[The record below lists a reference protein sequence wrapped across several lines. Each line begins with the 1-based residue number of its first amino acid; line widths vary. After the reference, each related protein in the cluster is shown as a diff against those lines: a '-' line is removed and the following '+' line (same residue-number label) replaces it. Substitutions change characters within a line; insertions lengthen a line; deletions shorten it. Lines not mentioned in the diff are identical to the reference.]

1 MSKVTVRKG
10 DMVKKLMRWREPYI
24 KHLAKVSAHT
34 ERFIMAKGNCTHFT
48 HMTPELMQKTM
59 RLKGQLDDYVN
70 DYRQWIKTSGAV
82 KNLERF
88 ID

>member
-1 MSKVTVRKG
+1 
-10 DMVKKLMRWREPYI
+10 MRWREPYI

-59 RLKGQLDDYVN
+59 RLKRQFDDYVN
-70 DYRQWIKTSGAV
+70 EYRQWIKTSGAV
-82 KNLERF
+82 KNFERF

>member
-1 MSKVTVRKG
+1 
-10 DMVKKLMRWREPYI
+10 MRWREPYI

-59 RLKGQLDDYVN
+59 RLKRQLDDYVN
-70 DYRQWIKTSGAV
+70 DYRQWIKTSA
-82 KNLERF
+82 L
-88 ID
+88 

>member
-1 MSKVTVRKG
+1 
-10 DMVKKLMRWREPYI
+10 MVKKLMRWREPYI

-59 RLKGQLDDYVN
+59 RLKRQLDDYVN
-70 DYRQWIKTSGAV
+70 DYRQWIKTSGA

-88 ID
+88 

>member
-1 MSKVTVRKG
+1 MTVRKG

-34 ERFIMAKGNCTHFT
+34 ERFIMAKGNCTHFS

-59 RLKGQLDDYVN
+59 RLKRQLDDYVN

-82 KNLERF
+82 KNFERF

>member
-1 MSKVTVRKG
+1 MARALHQAIGKGVGSYGKAHNGKRK
-10 DMVKKLMRWREPYI
+10 LY
-24 KHLAKVSAHT
+24 
-34 ERFIMAKGNCTHFT
+34 HFT

-59 RLKGQLDDYVN
+59 QLKRQLDDYVN

>member
-1 MSKVTVRKG
+1 MTVRKG

-24 KHLAKVSAHT
+24 KHLAKVLAHA
-34 ERFIMAKGNCTHFT
+34 ERFIMAKGNCTRFT
-48 HMTPELMQKTM
+48 HMAPELMQKTM
-59 RLKGQLDDYVN
+59 RLKRQLDDYVN

>member
-1 MSKVTVRKG
+1 MTVRKG

-59 RLKGQLDDYVN
+59 RLKRQLDDYVN
-70 DYRQWIKTSGAV
+70 EYRQWIKTSGSV

>member
-1 MSKVTVRKG
+1 MTVRKG

-24 KHLAKVSAHT
+24 KYLAKVSAHT

-59 RLKGQLDDYVN
+59 RLKRQLDDYVN
-70 DYRQWIKTSGAV
+70 EYRQWIKTSGAV
-82 KNLERF
+82 KNFERF

>member
-1 MSKVTVRKG
+1 
-10 DMVKKLMRWREPYI
+10 MRWREPYI
-24 KHLAKVSAHT
+24 KHLAKVSDHT
-34 ERFIMAKGNCTHFT
+34 ESFIIAKGNCTHFT

-59 RLKGQLDDYVN
+59 RLKRQLDDYVN
-70 DYRQWIKTSGAV
+70 EYRQWIKTSVVV

>member
-1 MSKVTVRKG
+1 MTVRKVY
-10 DMVKKLMRWREPYI
+10 MVKKLMRWREPYI

-59 RLKGQLDDYVN
+59 RLKRQLDDYVN
-70 DYRQWIKTSGAV
+70 EYRQWIKTSGSV
-82 KNLERF
+82 KDFERF

>member
-1 MSKVTVRKG
+1 
-10 DMVKKLMRWREPYI
+10 MVYKLMRWREPYI

-59 RLKGQLDDYVN
+59 RLKRQLDDYVN

-82 KNLERF
+82 KNFERF

>member
-1 MSKVTVRKG
+1 
-10 DMVKKLMRWREPYI
+10 MVKKLMRWREPYI
-24 KHLAKVSAHT
+24 KHLVKVSAHT

-59 RLKGQLDDYVN
+59 RLKRQLDDYVN
-70 DYRQWIKTSGAV
+70 EYRQWIKTSGAV
-82 KNLERF
+82 KNFERF

>member
-1 MSKVTVRKG
+1 
-10 DMVKKLMRWREPYI
+10 MRWREPYI

-59 RLKGQLDDYVN
+59 RLKRQLDDYVN
-70 DYRQWIKTSGAV
+70 EYRQWIRTSVAV

>member
-1 MSKVTVRKG
+1 
-10 DMVKKLMRWREPYI
+10 
-24 KHLAKVSAHT
+24 
-34 ERFIMAKGNCTHFT
+34 MAKGNCTHFT

-59 RLKGQLDDYVN
+59 RLKRQLDDYVN
-70 DYRQWIKTSGAV
+70 EYRQWIKTSGAV

>member
-1 MSKVTVRKG
+1 MTVRKG

-59 RLKGQLDDYVN
+59 RLKRKIDDYVN

-82 KNLERF
+82 KNFERF

>member
-1 MSKVTVRKG
+1 MTVRKG
-10 DMVKKLMRWREPYI
+10 DMVEKLMRWREPYI

-59 RLKGQLDDYVN
+59 RLKRQLDDYVN
-70 DYRQWIKTSGAV
+70 DYRQWIKTSGSV
-82 KNLERF
+82 KNFERF

>member
-1 MSKVTVRKG
+1 MTVRKG

-59 RLKGQLDDYVN
+59 RLKRQLDDYVN
-70 DYRQWIKTSGAV
+70 EYRQWIKTSGAV

>member
-1 MSKVTVRKG
+1 
-10 DMVKKLMRWREPYI
+10 MRWREPYI
-24 KHLAKVSAHT
+24 KHLAKVLAHT
-34 ERFIMAKGNCTHFT
+34 GRFIMAKGNCTHFT

-59 RLKGQLDDYVN
+59 RLKRQLDDYVN

-82 KNLERF
+82 KNFERF

>member
-1 MSKVTVRKG
+1 VTVRKG

-59 RLKGQLDDYVN
+59 RLKRQLDDYVN
-70 DYRQWIKTSGAV
+70 EYRQWIKTSGAV
-82 KNLERF
+82 KNFERF

>member
-1 MSKVTVRKG
+1 MTVRKG
-10 DMVKKLMRWREPYI
+10 YMENKLQRWRTPYI
-24 KHLAKVSAHT
+24 KHLAKLSLHT

-59 RLKGQLDDYVN
+59 RLKSQLDDYVN
-70 DYRQWIKTSGAV
+70 EYRQRIVTSGAL

>member
-1 MSKVTVRKG
+1 MTVRKG

-59 RLKGQLDDYVN
+59 RLKRQLDDYVN
-70 DYRQWIKTSGAV
+70 EYRQWIKTSGAV
-82 KNLERF
+82 KNFERF

>member
-1 MSKVTVRKG
+1 MTVSKG

-24 KHLAKVSAHT
+24 KHLAKLSAHT
-34 ERFIMAKGNCTHFT
+34 KRFIMAKGNCTHFT

-59 RLKGQLDDYVN
+59 RLKRQLDDYVN
-70 DYRQWIKTSGAV
+70 DYRQWIETSGAV
-82 KNLERF
+82 KNFERF

>member
-1 MSKVTVRKG
+1 
-10 DMVKKLMRWREPYI
+10 MRWREPYI

-59 RLKGQLDDYVN
+59 RLKRQLDDYVN
-70 DYRQWIKTSGAV
+70 EYRQWIKTSGTV
-82 KNLERF
+82 KNFERF

>member
-1 MSKVTVRKG
+1 
-10 DMVKKLMRWREPYI
+10 MRWREPYI

-34 ERFIMAKGNCTHFT
+34 ERFIMAKGNCTHFS

-59 RLKGQLDDYVN
+59 RLKRQLDDYVN

-82 KNLERF
+82 NNFERF

>member
-1 MSKVTVRKG
+1 
-10 DMVKKLMRWREPYI
+10 MRWREPYI

-59 RLKGQLDDYVN
+59 RLKRQLDDYVN
-70 DYRQWIKTSGAV
+70 EYRQWIVTSGAV

>member
-1 MSKVTVRKG
+1 
-10 DMVKKLMRWREPYI
+10 MRWREPYI

-59 RLKGQLDDYVN
+59 RLKRQLDDYVN
-70 DYRQWIKTSGAV
+70 DYGQWIKTSGAV
-82 KNLERF
+82 KNFERF

>member
-1 MSKVTVRKG
+1 
-10 DMVKKLMRWREPYI
+10 MRWREPYI

-59 RLKGQLDDYVN
+59 RLKRQLDDYVN
-70 DYRQWIKTSGAV
+70 DYMQWIKTSGAV

>member
-1 MSKVTVRKG
+1 
-10 DMVKKLMRWREPYI
+10 MRWREPYI

-59 RLKGQLDDYVN
+59 RLKRQLDDYVN
-70 DYRQWIKTSGAV
+70 DYGQWIKTSGAV

>member
-59 RLKGQLDDYVN
+59 RLKRHLDDYVN
-70 DYRQWIKTSGAV
+70 EYRQWIRPSGAV
-82 KNLERF
+82 KNFERF

>member
-1 MSKVTVRKG
+1 
-10 DMVKKLMRWREPYI
+10 MVKKLMRWREPYI

-59 RLKGQLDDYVN
+59 RLKRQLDDYVN
-70 DYRQWIKTSGAV
+70 DYRQWIKNSGAA
-82 KNLERF
+82 KNFERF

>member
-1 MSKVTVRKG
+1 MTVRKG
-10 DMVKKLMRWREPYI
+10 DMVEKLMRWREPYI

-59 RLKGQLDDYVN
+59 RLKRQLDDYVN
-70 DYRQWIKTSGAV
+70 EYRQWIKTSGAV
-82 KNLERF
+82 KNFERF

>member
-1 MSKVTVRKG
+1 MTVRKG

-59 RLKGQLDDYVN
+59 RLKRQLDDYVN

-82 KNLERF
+82 KNFERF

>member
-59 RLKGQLDDYVN
+59 RLKRQLDDYVN
-70 DYRQWIKTSGAV
+70 EYRQWIKTSGAV
-82 KNLERF
+82 KNFERF

>member
-1 MSKVTVRKG
+1 
-10 DMVKKLMRWREPYI
+10 MRWREPYI

-59 RLKGQLDDYVN
+59 RLKRQLDNYVN
-70 DYRQWIKTSGAV
+70 KYRQWIRTSGAV
-82 KNLERF
+82 KNFERF

>member
-1 MSKVTVRKG
+1 
-10 DMVKKLMRWREPYI
+10 MRWREPYI

-59 RLKGQLDDYVN
+59 RLKRQLDDYVN
-70 DYRQWIKTSGAV
+70 EYRQWIKASGAV
-82 KNLERF
+82 KNFERF

>member
-1 MSKVTVRKG
+1 
-10 DMVKKLMRWREPYI
+10 MRWREPYI

-59 RLKGQLDDYVN
+59 RLKRQLDDYTN
-70 DYRQWIKTSGAV
+70 EYRQWIKTSGAV
-82 KNLERF
+82 KNFERF

>member
-1 MSKVTVRKG
+1 
-10 DMVKKLMRWREPYI
+10 MRWREPYI

-59 RLKGQLDDYVN
+59 RLKRQLDDYVN
-70 DYRQWIKTSGAV
+70 DYRQCIKTSGAV

>member
-1 MSKVTVRKG
+1 MTVRKG
-10 DMVKKLMRWREPYI
+10 DMVKKLIRWREPYI

-59 RLKGQLDDYVN
+59 RLKRQLDDYVN
-70 DYRQWIKTSGAV
+70 EYRQWIKTSGAV
-82 KNLERF
+82 KNFERF